1 MHTTSPPNPLTAGTT
16 SVFRSPSEEYLA
28 SDGWT
33 RALYLRG
40 KSALD
45 VTASSDADGF
55 FYTLTAAATA
65 NLLPGDY
72 RWAELALRGTA
83 PVPPAPD
90 LREAYPIGSGNL
102 TVARN
107 LVTAVAG
114 DAQSTD
120 EKELAAIDA
129 EILRRATGGMLAA
142 YQQDQFGVT
151 LSADDVLYKRQRAL
165 RRRLYRKRHPGMFA
179 GKALMGVGRS

>member
-16 SVFRSPSEEYLA
+16 SVFRSPSEEYPA
-28 SDGWT
+28 SEGFT
-33 RALYLRG
+33 RAIYFRG
-40 KSALD
+40 KSVLS

-55 FYTLTAAATA
+55 FYTLTMAATA
-65 NLLPGDY
+65 ALLPGDY
-72 RWAELALRGTA
+72 RWSELALRGAA
-83 PVPPAPD
+83 PVGQAPD
-90 LREAYPIGSGNL
+90 LREAYPIGSGSL
-102 TVARN
+102 VVARN
-107 LVTAVAG
+107 LVTAAAG

-151 LSADDVLYKRQRAL
+151 LAADDVLYKRQAKL
-165 RRRLYRKRHPGMFA
+165 RRRAYRKRHPGMFA
-179 GKALMGVGRS
+179 GKVLMGVGRS